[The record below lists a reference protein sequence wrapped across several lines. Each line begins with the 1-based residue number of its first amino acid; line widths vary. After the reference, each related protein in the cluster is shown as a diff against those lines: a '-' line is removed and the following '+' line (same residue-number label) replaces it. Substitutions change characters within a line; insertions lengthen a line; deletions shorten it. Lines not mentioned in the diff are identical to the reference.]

1 MSDDDFEIRPG
12 RIRDRSSGQGKARTL
27 KAQLRALS
35 NRAGHGGRSG
45 DSGSRR
51 GTGRLARGRIASL
64 RATSRASQRRV
75 IVKARIVR
83 HRGSRFT
90 AAPLAQLPP
99 EALPMRPD
107 RADELVAEAGGGGP
121 DGGLVAGLGAVML
134 SRSTV
139 RASVAN
145 RDWSEAGIGAQSGL
159 EYALAVMNTSS
170 SALNM
175 RLKSG
180 GMEPPPEGGRVGFGG
195 SPGFRA

>member
-45 DSGSRR
+45 GSGSRR

-90 AAPLAQLPP
+90 AAPLAQHLTYLKRDGVTRDGKDAELFGADP
-99 EALPMRPD
+99 EPVNGKLFAERCGASLM
-107 RADELVAEAGGGGP
+107 LVRKDATR
-121 DGGLVAGLGAVML
+121 L
-134 SRSTV
+134 
-139 RASVAN
+139 ASVDAIAIELCV
-145 RDWSEAGIGAQSGL
+145 RELKHEIDAYEEFCDYRQGESDRRGVDPAGQL
-159 EYALAVMNTSS
+159 
-170 SALNM
+170 
-175 RLKSG
+175 
-180 GMEPPPEGGRVGFGG
+180 GFGNG
-195 SPGFRA
+195 NA